1 MTKVGNALVDTE
13 NMSVEELKDVINVLR
28 KVSDRKIAMRNYRER
43 MNELIMLARNDGF
56 DFIDKTCGFVREVD
70 DFTVYDGRA

>member
-13 NMSVEELKDVINVLR
+13 NMSVEELREVINVLR
-28 KVSDRKIAMRNYRER
+28 KVNDRKIAMRNYRER
-43 MNELIMLARNDGF
+43 MNELIMSARNDGF

>member
-13 NMSVEELKDVINVLR
+13 NMSVEELREVINVLR
-28 KVSDRKIAMRNYRER
+28 KVNDRKIAMRNYRER
-43 MNELIMLARNDGF
+43 MNELIMSARNDGF
-56 DFIDKTCGFVREVD
+56 DFIDKTCGFVHEID